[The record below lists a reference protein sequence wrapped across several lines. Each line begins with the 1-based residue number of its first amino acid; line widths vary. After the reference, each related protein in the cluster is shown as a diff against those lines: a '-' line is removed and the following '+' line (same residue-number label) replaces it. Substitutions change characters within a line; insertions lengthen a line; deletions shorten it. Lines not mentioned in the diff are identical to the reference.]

1 MGIGSRIKRH
11 REHSPAESPKSAPK
25 KIVKPLSESP
35 FQQLHRPL
43 KVKEEEK
50 ELSISVYEQAI
61 SLMERILNRK
71 ELKLLDEVE
80 NIHKVVEGIVDR
92 VSLNDSTLI
101 ALTQRSSPSDYLKFH
116 SVNVSILTVHLALS
130 VGYSREKLI
139 EIGIA
144 ALLHDIGMIE
154 YKEVWNRAVKLSS
167 KELSEVRKHALAGM
181 QALQRVEEFKSNI
194 ARAAYQHHERVNRNG
209 YPEGID
215 NSKIDKSVQMLA
227 VVSVYSALIH
237 DRLYRAKIIP
247 SKAIELIIDFSGTD
261 FEPQTVKSFV
271 QCMSLYPVGGYV
283 QLNNGKIG
291 RVIRSNPGYLT
302 RPVIDIL
309 FNPDGS
315 RVKKVETVNLKE
327 QDILYIQRSVLDK
340 ELGANPM
347 DSLYNY
353 LLNRLK

>member
-80 NIHKVVEGIVDR
+80 NIYKVVEGIVDR

-101 ALTQRSSPSDYLKFH
+101 ALTQGSSPSDYLKFH

-167 KELSEVRKHALAGM
+167 KELSEIRKHALAGM
-181 QALQRVEEFKSNI
+181 QALRRVEEFKSNI

-215 NSKIDKSVQMLA
+215 NSEIDKSVQMLA

-237 DRLYRAKIIP
+237 DRLYRQKIIP
-247 SKAIELIIDFSGTD
+247 PKAMELIIDLSSTD
-261 FEPQTVKSFV
+261 FEPHTVKSFV
-271 QCMSLYPVGGYV
+271 QCMSLYPVGSYV
-283 QLNNGKIG
+283 QLNTGEIG

-302 RPVIDIL
+302 RPVINIL

-315 RVKKVETVNLKE
+315 KLKKVRTVNLKE
-327 QDILYIQRSVLDK
+327 RPVLYIQKPLYDK
-340 ELGANPM
+340 ELDAESL
-347 DSLYNY
+347 DSF
-353 LLNRLK
+353 

>member
-167 KELSEVRKHALAGM
+167 KELSEIRKHALAGM
-181 QALQRVEEFKSNI
+181 QALQRVEKFEGNI

-215 NSKIDKSVQMLA
+215 NSEIDKSVQMLA

-237 DRLYRAKIIP
+237 DRLYRVKIIP
-247 SKAIELIIDFSGTD
+247 YEAMKTIINLSGTD
-261 FEPQTVKSFV
+261 FEPQMVKSFV
-271 QCMSLYPVGGYV
+271 QCMSLYPVGSYV
-283 QLNNGKIG
+283 QLNNGEIG
-291 RVIRSNPGYLT
+291 RVVRSNPGYLT
-302 RPVIDIL
+302 RPVVNIL
-309 FNPDGS
+309 FSPDGS

-327 QDILYIQRSVLDK
+327 KPVLYIQKPLYDK
-340 ELGANPM
+340 ELDAESL
-347 DSLYNY
+347 DSF
-353 LLNRLK
+353 